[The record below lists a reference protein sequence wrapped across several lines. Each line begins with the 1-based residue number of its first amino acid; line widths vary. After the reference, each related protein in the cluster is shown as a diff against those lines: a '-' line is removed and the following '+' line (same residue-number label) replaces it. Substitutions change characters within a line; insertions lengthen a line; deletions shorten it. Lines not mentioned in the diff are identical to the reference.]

1 MKKMNL
7 ISILHKS
14 MYVMLTACITFTMPS
29 CTTEE
34 DDNGI
39 TNKSKLEVPAYD
51 AIAAKYEITDAS
63 SQFKSIELTAS
74 GNFIIRLNT
83 SISDSTGS
91 YSVSPVVK
99 PRMLVSK
106 NHAFSIAKPT
116 VNSRS
121 YTVWSDILYGTY
133 TQIEENK
140 YALDGYGILTVATET
155 GNAYNLYI
163 EKTTGE
169 TYNIEAN
176 KAGKPQEGNMTN
188 ALCRTWDITGYHYFM
203 RVNGKNIMSIK
214 ASSLSELEEKLKEW
228 AIENDPDYSD
238 GDYDLGLLPSIAPQ
252 QVVFC
257 KSGTYMVLY
266 SNEMLAVSTWR
277 WENQST
283 GLLLYSWNPDSFDDS
298 NISGQAKI
306 QFNKNQLQI
315 TEGFSE
321 SEDGYSYEMG
331 LTTILNE
338 VILSQN

>member
-39 TNKSKLEVPAYD
+39 TNKPKLEVPAYD

-140 YALDGYGILTVATET
+140 YA
-155 GNAYNLYI
+155 
-163 EKTTGE
+163 
-169 TYNIEAN
+169 
-176 KAGKPQEGNMTN
+176 
-188 ALCRTWDITGYHYFM
+188 
-203 RVNGKNIMSIK
+203 
-214 ASSLSELEEKLKEW
+214 
-228 AIENDPDYSD
+228 
-238 GDYDLGLLPSIAPQ
+238 
-252 QVVFC
+252 
-257 KSGTYMVLY
+257 
-266 SNEMLAVSTWR
+266 
-277 WENQST
+277 
-283 GLLLYSWNPDSFDDS
+283 
-298 NISGQAKI
+298 
-306 QFNKNQLQI
+306 
-315 TEGFSE
+315 
-321 SEDGYSYEMG
+321 
-331 LTTILNE
+331 
-338 VILSQN
+338 